1 MTRVLT
7 LLCALAASAVAL
19 AQTSTPAPKAPATT
33 AAKPAAPKAP
43 ATTTAKPAAPKTP
56 ATTPPKTTG
65 ATAATKPAT
74 TAAKPAASTPA
85 SASTP
90 APSAAAAPVPVASL
104 TDDEKT
110 MYALGLVVEGPIHSL
125 GFSAAEMAIIARGM
139 ADAAAEKPALSLEEW
154 GPRIDPFAEV
164 RRRGAVG
171 REKTASTAFLDKAA
185 TLSGAARTRSGI
197 VYRELRPGI
206 GAMPKATDSVKVHY
220 RGTMRN
226 GEVFDSSYERNEPA
240 TFALS
245 GVIPCW
251 TEGLQ
256 LMRVGG
262 KAEIYC
268 PSFLAYG
275 DSGNQDIPGGAAL
288 RFEVDLLE
296 IVKTP

>member
-7 LLCALAASAVAL
+7 FVCVVAASVVAL
-19 AQTSTPAPKAPATT
+19 AQTSTPAPKPPATTAAKPAAPKAPATT

-43 ATTTAKPAAPKTP
+43 ATTAPKAPAATTTAKPA
-56 ATTPPKTTG
+56 
-65 ATAATKPAT
+65 TA
-74 TAAKPAASTPA
+74 PAAAPA
-85 SASTP
+85 GP
-90 APSAAAAPVPVASL
+90 AAPVPVSAF
-104 TDDEKT
+104 TDDQKT

-185 TLSGAARTRSGI
+185 ALSGATRTSSGV

-206 GAMPKATDSVKVHY
+206 GALPKSTDSVKVHY
-220 RGTMRN
+220 RGTLRS
-226 GEVFDSSYERNEPA
+226 GEVFDSSYDRNEPV
-240 TFALS
+240 TFSLG

-251 TEGLQ
+251 TEAMQ

-275 DSGNQDIPGGAAL
+275 DSGNEDIPGGAAL

-296 IVKTP
+296 VVKP